1 MISACLRPASSQNKS
16 WGHIADNVFPDQLIE
31 KDPASLCK
39 RWIERVR
46 GGLNRVKAKELTT
59 TSRKMTRLWI
69 SNHDWRKGST
79 PTIAPQSLA
88 QLLISSPPYAG
99 AIDYTRAQRLS
110 LYLFG
115 LDDTE
120 VDLMGSSEI
129 GARRKR
135 MKENSEANWAGE
147 LATSVQDQ
155 LKCLTVNSRVALIL
169 PHEDHGREIGSLRV
183 GEVLESCGRG
193 RIYVA
198 DRSIRQGR
206 TRQSWTSIK
215 RETIEVYESKR

>member
-1 MISACLRPASSQNKS
+1 M
-16 WGHIADNVFPDQLIE
+16 E
-31 KDPASLCK
+31 KDSASLCK

-46 GGLNRVKAKELTT
+46 GGMGRVKAKGL
-59 TSRKMTRLWI
+59 SVASQKVTRLWI
-69 SNHDWRKGST
+69 SNHDWRKGPT
-79 PTIAPQSLA
+79 PSVAPSSLA
-88 QLLISSPPYAG
+88 NLLVSSPPYAG

-115 LDDTE
+115 FDDSQ
-120 VDLMGSSEI
+120 VDAMGSFEI

-135 MKENSEANWAGE
+135 MKEDSQANWARE
-147 LATSVQDQ
+147 LATSLQDQ
-155 LKCLTVNSRVALIL
+155 LKCLTINSCVALVL
-169 PHEDHGREIGSLRV
+169 PHEDHGREIGSVKL
-183 GEVLESCGRG
+183 GEVLESSGRA